1 MKMTAAAL
9 LAAFLLATC
18 VLVGCGSN
26 SNLPACTGS
35 PTDRPGK
42 NCQLG
47 FSQKLP
53 DCTGAANDQPG
64 KNCQSVS
71 QK

>member
-1 MKMTAAAL
+1 MKMI
-9 LAAFLLATC
+9 LAGFLAVFLLA
-18 VLVGCGSN
+18 GCGS
-26 SNLPACTGS
+26 SPNLPTCTGS

-53 DCTGAANDQPG
+53 DCSGAASDQPG
-64 KNCQSVS
+64 KNCQSVP